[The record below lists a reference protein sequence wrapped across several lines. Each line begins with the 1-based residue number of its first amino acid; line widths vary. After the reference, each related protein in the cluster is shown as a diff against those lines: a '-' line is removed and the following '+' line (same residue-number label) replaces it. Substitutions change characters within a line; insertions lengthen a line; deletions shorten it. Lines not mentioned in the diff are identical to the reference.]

1 MKVSS
6 VRLPDF
12 IAAASAHMGPDSD
25 ESRKAQAAEV
35 DEMLALV
42 DSIMKEDKSAMKDA
56 NRIEKQRAR
65 STCRHCGLPIRIA
78 NDGCWVHDDIDED
91 PNSPDYGW
99 VKCRGAYTEA
109 EPKTCRKTAK
119 RKDTA

>member
-6 VRLPDF
+6 VRMPDF

-42 DSIMKEDKSAMKDA
+42 DSVMKEDKLAA
-56 NRIEKQRAR
+56 KQDGFKESRDR
-65 STCRHCGLPIRIA
+65 STCRHCGLPVRISKE
-78 NDGCWVHDDIDED
+78 GCWVHDVADED
-91 PNSPDYGW
+91 PNDPDYGW
-99 VKCRGAYTEA
+99 IRCSRSSTVA
-109 EPKTCRKTAK
+109 EPKTYRKTAQ
-119 RKDTA
+119 RKETP